1 MAKKNIANIPFYILA
16 FGILFFLSAVI
27 FSQIILKGETVSVPD
42 LTGKGLAEAKGLL
55 EKKDLSLS
63 QRGSEFN
70 DQWPKGRIVRQV
82 PAAGSKIRVTKVIQV
97 FISSG
102 SEKVAVPAL
111 EGRSLE
117 AALPLLKDSGL
128 FKGKLTQIHTPRFPA
143 GKILAQRPQAEEAA
157 ERNSAIGLLVSQ
169 GDREERYV
177 MPDLIGKNAATV
189 IDQLKAMD
197 FMIGDSRSTYYPGL
211 GKGIIIKQSP
221 PNGYKIQK
229 RNLITLEVSR

>member
-63 QRGSEFN
+63 QRGGEFN

-189 IDQLKAMD
+189 IDQLKALD

-211 GKGIIIKQSP
+211 GKGIIIKQFP
-221 PNGYKIQK
+221 LNGYKIQK

>member
-27 FSQIILKGETVSVPD
+27 FSQIILKGESVSVPD

-63 QRGSEFN
+63 QRGCEFN

-143 GKILAQRPQAEEAA
+143 GKILAQRPQAKEAA

>member
-82 PAAGSKIRVTKVIQV
+82 PAAGSKIRVTKVIQI

-102 SEKVAVPAL
+102 SEKIAVPTL

>member
-27 FSQIILKGETVSVPD
+27 FSQIILKGESVSVPD

-63 QRGSEFN
+63 QRGGEFN

-143 GKILAQRPQAEEAA
+143 GKILAQRPQAKEAA

>member
-16 FGILFFLSAVI
+16 FGILFFLSAII

-189 IDQLKAMD
+189 IDQLKALD

>member
-1 MAKKNIANIPFYILA
+1 MAKKNIADIPFYILT

-27 FSQIILKGETVSVPD
+27 FSQIILKGETVLVPD
-42 LTGKGLAEAKGLL
+42 LTGKGLTEAKGILA
-55 EKKDLSLS
+55 KKDISLS

-70 DQWPKGRIVRQV
+70 DLWPKGRIVRQL

-197 FMIGDSRSTYYPGL
+197 FLIGDSRSAYYPGL

>member
-82 PAAGSKIRVTKVIQV
+82 PAAGSKIRVTKVIQI

-102 SEKVAVPAL
+102 SEKIAVPAL

-128 FKGKLTQIHTPRFPA
+128 FKGKLTQIHTPRVPA

-197 FMIGDSRSTYYPGL
+197 FMIGDSRSTSYPGL

>member
-189 IDQLKAMD
+189 IDQLKALD

>member
-1 MAKKNIANIPFYILA
+1 MAKKNIANIPFYILT

-102 SEKVAVPAL
+102 NEKVAVPAL

-143 GKILAQRPQAEEAA
+143 GKILAQRPQAEDAA
-157 ERNSAIGLLVSQ
+157 ERNSAVGLLVSQ
-169 GDREERYV
+169 GDWEERYV
-177 MPDLIGKNAATV
+177 MPDLIGKNAAS
-189 IDQLKAMD
+189 IMDRLKAMD
-197 FMIGDSRSTYYPGL
+197 FKIGDIRYTYYPGL
-211 GKGIIIKQSP
+211 GKGVIIKQFP

>member
-63 QRGSEFN
+63 QRGGEFN

>member
-63 QRGSEFN
+63 QRGGEFN

-197 FMIGDSRSTYYPGL
+197 FMIGDSSSTYYPGL

>member
-63 QRGSEFN
+63 QRGGEFN

-143 GKILAQRPQAEEAA
+143 GKILAQRPQAKEAA

-189 IDQLKAMD
+189 IDQLKALD

>member
-1 MAKKNIANIPFYILA
+1 MAKKNIANIPFYILT

-42 LTGKGLAEAKGLL
+42 LTGKGLAEGKGLL

-197 FMIGDSRSTYYPGL
+197 FMIGDIRSTYYPGL

>member
-143 GKILAQRPQAEEAA
+143 GKILAQRPQAKEAA

>member
-27 FSQIILKGETVSVPD
+27 FSQIILKGESVSVPD

-143 GKILAQRPQAEEAA
+143 GKILAQRPQAKEAA

-189 IDQLKAMD
+189 IDQLKALD

>member
-82 PAAGSKIRVTKVIQV
+82 PAAGSKIRVTKVIQI

-102 SEKVAVPAL
+102 SEKIAVPAL

>member
-42 LTGKGLAEAKGLL
+42 LTGKGLAEAKGILA
-55 EKKDLSLS
+55 KKDISLS

-70 DQWPKGRIVRQV
+70 DQWPKGRIVRQL

-189 IDQLKAMD
+189 IDQLKALD

-221 PNGYKIQK
+221 QNGYKIQK

>member
-63 QRGSEFN
+63 QRGGEFN

-82 PAAGSKIRVTKVIQV
+82 PAAGSKIRVTKVIQI

-102 SEKVAVPAL
+102 SEKIAVPAL